1 MLYFLAL
8 WKKFVSFNYV
18 SILILSILIVSF
30 GSITIHILEPQ
41 TFPTLFD
48 GLWWTMTTLTTVG
61 YGDFFPKTVAGKCL
75 GMFLFIFG
83 VGIIGL
89 LVSKTVD
96 SFSKY
101 HRLKLEGR
109 IVYKDHD
116 HFIYIGWS
124 KKTRDA
130 IEELFD
136 SSPNAKIVLIENLET
151 SPYEHPQVHFIQ
163 GDPSIEN
170 TLLNANIFGAKRVCI
185 FADSTIED
193 SVLKDGK
200 TLLIASAVESLSTM
214 KKMPIHTIVE
224 ISKESHIVNFK
235 HVNVDDFVLSYESVS
250 RLIAK
255 TTLHPGTSTIF
266 RHFLNTKFD
275 GSNIHVIVPNK
286 EWKTY
291 EDAFLQLFEKGATL
305 LAINEQL
312 NIPKLKECKLN
323 STDRLYIYCEESLLK
338 KITKKALS
346 IK

>member
-1 MLYFLAL
+1 MLYFLSL

-18 SILILSILIVSF
+18 SILILSIFIVSF
-30 GSITIHILEPQ
+30 GTITIHILEPK
-41 TFPTLFD
+41 TFPSLFE

-61 YGDFFPKTVAGKCL
+61 YGDYFPKTVAGKCL

-101 HRLKLEGR
+101 HRLKLEGK
-109 IVYKDHD
+109 IVYKEQN

-136 SSPNAKIVLIENLET
+136 SSPNAMIVLIENLAT
-151 SPYEHPQVHFIQ
+151 SPYEHPQIHFVQ
-163 GDPSIEN
+163 GDPSLEK
-170 TLLNANIFGAKRVCI
+170 TLINANIFGAKRVCI
-185 FADSTIED
+185 FADSSIED

-200 TLLIASAVESLSTM
+200 TLLIASAVESLSKTHQ
-214 KKMPIHTIVE
+214 KPIHTIVE

-275 GSNIHVIVPNK
+275 GSNIHVIEPLE
-286 EWKTY
+286 EWQTY
-291 EDAFLQLFEKGATL
+291 QDAYLQLFEKGASL

-312 NIPKLKECKLN
+312 NIPKLKNSPLN
-323 STDRLYIYCEESLLK
+323 STDRLYIYCEEDLLK
-338 KITKKALS
+338 KLTRKHN
-346 IK
+346 

>member
-1 MLYFLAL
+1 MLYFIAI
-8 WKKFVSFNYV
+8 WRKFVSFNYL
-18 SILILSILIVSF
+18 SILFLSILIISF
-30 GSITIHILEPQ
+30 GTITIHIIEPE
-41 TFPTLFD
+41 TFPTLFE

-61 YGDFFPKTVAGKCL
+61 YGDYFPKTIAGKCI

-101 HRLKLEGR
+101 YRLKMEGK
-109 IVYKDHD
+109 IVYKDKN

-124 KKTRDA
+124 KKTKDA

-136 SSPNAKIVLIENLET
+136 SSPNAQVVLVENMDS
-151 SPYEHPQVHFIQ
+151 SPYDHPQVHFIQ
-163 GDPSIEN
+163 GDPSIEK
-170 TLLNANIFGAKRVCI
+170 TLINANIFGAKRVCI
-185 FADSTIED
+185 FADSSIED

-200 TLLIASAVESLSTM
+200 TLLIASAVESLSKTHQ
-214 KKMPIHTIVE
+214 KPIHTIVE
-224 ISKESHIVNFK
+224 ISKESHIINFK

-275 GSNIHVIVPNK
+275 GSNIHVIEPLE

-291 EDAFLQLFEKGATL
+291 QDAYLNLFEKGASL

-312 NIPKLKECKLN
+312 NIPKLKHLPLN
-323 STDRLYIYCEESLLK
+323 SSDRLYIYCEEELLK
-338 KITKKALS
+338 KISKNKT
-346 IK
+346 I

>member
-1 MLYFLAL
+1 LLYFLTL

-30 GSITIHILEPQ
+30 GTITIHILEPE
-41 TFPTLFD
+41 TFPTLFE

-61 YGDFFPKTVAGKCL
+61 YGDYFPKTVAGKCL

-101 HRLKLEGR
+101 HRLKLEGK
-109 IVYKDHD
+109 IMYKENH

-124 KKTRDA
+124 KKTKDA

-136 SSPNAKIVLIENLET
+136 SSPTAKVVLIENIDT
-151 SPYEHPQVHFIQ
+151 SPYDHPQVHFIQ
-163 GDPSIEN
+163 GDPSIES

-185 FADSTIED
+185 FADSLIED

-200 TLLIASAVESLSTM
+200 TLLIASAVESLSKTHQ
-214 KKMPIHTIVE
+214 KPIHTIVE

-266 RHFLNTKFD
+266 RHLLNTKFD
-275 GSNIHVIVPNK
+275 GSNIHVIKPLK
-286 EWKTY
+286 EWITY
-291 EDAFLQLFEKGATL
+291 EDAYLELFKKGASL

-312 NIPKLKECKLN
+312 NIPKLKNLPLQ
-323 STDRLYIYCEESLLK
+323 STDRLYIYCEENMLK
-338 KITKKALS
+338 TIQKDNL
-346 IK
+346 

>member
-8 WKKFVSFNYV
+8 WKKFGSFNYV
-18 SILILSILIVSF
+18 SILILFILIVSF

-41 TFPTLFD
+41 IFPTLFD

-151 SPYEHPQVHFIQ
+151 SPYEHPQVHFIK
-163 GDPSIEN
+163 E
-170 TLLNANIFGAKRVCI
+170 TLQ
-185 FADSTIED
+185 S
-193 SVLKDGK
+193 K
-200 TLLIASAVESLSTM
+200 T
-214 KKMPIHTIVE
+214 P
-224 ISKESHIVNFK
+224 
-235 HVNVDDFVLSYESVS
+235 Y
-250 RLIAK
+250 
-255 TTLHPGTSTIF
+255 
-266 RHFLNTKFD
+266 
-275 GSNIHVIVPNK
+275 
-286 EWKTY
+286 
-291 EDAFLQLFEKGATL
+291 
-305 LAINEQL
+305 
-312 NIPKLKECKLN
+312 
-323 STDRLYIYCEESLLK
+323 
-338 KITKKALS
+338 
-346 IK
+346 